1 MGFGMGFDL
10 MFGLFPILFM
20 IVFGII
26 IVMFVVTA
34 VRGVSQ
40 WNKNNHSPRL
50 TVNAAVV
57 AKREL
62 HSSSL
67 QSPALSQYYVTFQF
81 PSRDRMEFP
90 VPARDYGLLAEGDV
104 GRLTFRGEQYIRFE
118 REL

>member
-1 MGFGMGFDL
+1 MLRLVQLLPLVFLILLLAIGALVIG
-10 MFGLFPILFM
+10 GLLYN
-20 IVFGII
+20 VFK
-26 IVMFVVTA
+26 
-34 VRGVSQ
+34 RRPRSQ
-40 WNKNNHSPRL
+40 PQPQPLPEL
-50 TVNAAVV
+50 TSAAAVV

-81 PSRDRMEFP
+81 PSRGRMEFP

>member
-1 MGFGMGFDL
+1 MLRLVQLLPLVFLILLLAVGVLVIG
-10 MFGLFPILFM
+10 GLLYNTLNRRHRHKTQPQPL
-20 IVFGII
+20 
-26 IVMFVVTA
+26 
-34 VRGVSQ
+34 
-40 WNKNNHSPRL
+40 PEL
-50 TVNAAVV
+50 TPAAAVV

-67 QSPALSQYYVTFQF
+67 QTPALSQYYVTFQF
-81 PSRDRMEFP
+81 PSRDRMEFL